1 MDAREHFDHK
11 LVGRLNQVLDDA
23 GARQIS
29 ASRIRRVVCESP
41 HRLSCVMQL
50 HLSIMWTSTVIL
62 SGTVVVEG
70 TAFRWLV
77 TDSLAQKLTV
87 SHPTLGSKTEALTGS
102 PESQSRDV
110 GRSILV
116 DKARSAAIG
125 FVDAFDDA
133 PLPDRDPEPTIV

>member
-1 MDAREHFDHK
+1 
-11 LVGRLNQVLDDA
+11 
-23 GARQIS
+23 
-29 ASRIRRVVCESP
+29 
-41 HRLSCVMQL
+41 MQL